1 MCVKI
6 IMEKFKKYLN
16 DKVFLKYLLYSVYI
30 IITVGLLFSLL
41 SQPYVRN
48 FFATIENKTF
58 DVRQSLLSPYKKVNK
73 DIVIISVDE
82 ESYEYLFGK
91 YGEWPISRSIYADLI
106 TYLEKHK
113 PAAIA
118 FDLMFVKS
126 LKSSNNADN
135 KLADNIAKYDNVF
148 TSINF
153 DNQSFDLRKP
163 VDLPEYLK
171 AKVNNNSKV
180 NFKNEYLDF
189 KNCRAIISQI
199 IDSTPNIGHIN
210 IIRENDGIARDLPP
224 FVVYKN
230 DFYPHLALKVAQ
242 KYLEK
247 KEGLKLS
254 EYIINKNDE
263 LLLGYRKMPLTLNG
277 TAILNWYG
285 PSGMNNQNSFEYI
298 PMWKVEKTMYE
309 GARLIPQNY
318 FQDKIIY
325 IGTSATSLF
334 DLKSVPTDRIFP
346 GVEIHTTFINNI
358 LDNNFI
364 KRLPPLCDILISL
377 LLSLFVG
384 LIVIRSES
392 TVISSLIAI
401 LTSIIYTITAT
412 AVMHWFNLWI
422 GIVLPIVSII
432 LVFIAVYL
440 AKYILKSRDL
450 EYTYALATT
459 DGLTE
464 LYNHRYFQE
473 QMLQNIETGKRYNKP
488 FSLIMIDIDF
498 FKKFN
503 DTYGHQSGDAVL
515 RQVAQILK
523 RNVRSTD
530 IVCRYGGEEMAIIL
544 TNTNNEEALIT
555 AQKICNA
562 VSEHPLKLVNGNDVK
577 VTISLGV
584 STYPQNGETP
594 ADMIK
599 FADECLYKAKEHG
612 RNQVGNLAKDE
623 EG

>member
-1 MCVKI
+1 
-6 IMEKFKKYLN
+6 MEKFKKLIN
-16 DKVFLKYLLYSVYI
+16 DKAFLKYLLYTIYI

-41 SQPYVRN
+41 SQSYIRN

-58 DVRQSLLSPYKKVNK
+58 DVRQSLLAPYKKVNK

-91 YGEWPISRSIYADLI
+91 YGEWPISRGIYADLI
-106 TYLEKHK
+106 TYLEKQN
-113 PAAIA
+113 PSAIA

-126 LKSSNNADN
+126 LKSSLNEDN
-135 KLADNIAKYDNVF
+135 KLANNIAKYDNVF

-163 VDLPEYLK
+163 IDLPNNLK
-171 AKVNNNSKV
+171 AKVDNKSKV
-180 NFKNEYLDF
+180 NFKNEYLEF
-189 KNCRAIISQI
+189 TNCRAIINQI
-199 IDSTPNIGHIN
+199 LNSTSNIGHIN

-224 FVVYKN
+224 FVIYKN
-230 DFYPHLALKVAQ
+230 DYYPHLALKVAL

-247 KEGLKLS
+247 KEGYKQS
-254 EYIINKNDE
+254 EYKINPNGEIIIGN
-263 LLLGYRKMPLTLNG
+263 RKMPLTPNG

-285 PSGMNNQNSFEYI
+285 PSGMNNSDSFEYI

-309 GARLIPQNY
+309 NKKLIQKDY
-318 FQDKIIY
+318 FKNKIIY

-346 GVEIHTTFINNI
+346 GVEIHTTFVNNI

-364 KRLPPLCDILISL
+364 KRLPIHYDILISL

-401 LTSIIYTITAT
+401 LTSIIYVLCAT
-412 AVMHWFNLWI
+412 AVMYLFNIWI
-422 GIVLPIVSII
+422 GIVLQIVSIV

-473 QMLQNIETGKRYNKP
+473 QMLLNIETSKRYNKN

-523 RNVRSTD
+523 KNVRSSD
-530 IVCRYGGEEMAIIL
+530 IVCRYGGEEMSIIL
-544 TNTNNEEALIT
+544 TNTNYDEALIT

-562 VSEHPLKLVNGNDVK
+562 VSENPLKLVNGNDVK

-584 STYPQNGETP
+584 STYPQNGETT

-599 FADECLYKAKEHG
+599 FADECLYKAKENG
-612 RNQVGNLAKDE
+612 RNQVGNLAPDKE
-623 EG
+623 N